1 MKNKKLYSLTTILLL
16 FLTITAFRQLHTARQ
31 DQKLNIIAWDIYGYY
46 LYLPA
51 TFINN
56 DIALENRAWID
67 TLQARYHPT
76 ETFYQA
82 YPAKDGKWVIKYSMG
97 MALLYSPFF
106 FVAHTIAP
114 IMGYSADGL
123 SPPYQMAL
131 IYCGL
136 FYTLIGLIF
145 FRKALLLIFSD
156 KLTAMLLV
164 LISLGT
170 NYFYM
175 TAYDG
180 VMSHNFM
187 FALNAII
194 LFSTI
199 CWHQEYKVKYAL
211 LLSISL
217 GLAILSRPT
226 EIIWAL
232 VPLLWNVSNL
242 QSLIEKIKLFI
253 VQYKQ
258 VLLALF
264 VMFLIGLPQLIY
276 WKKTTGEFVFYSY
289 DEKFLLLKPFTLKF
303 LFSYKKG
310 WLLYTPLMVFAI
322 AGFRNLYHANRNLFL
337 GIFSFFIINLWV
349 LSSWECWWYAASYS
363 QRPMME
369 SYVAMAIPMGYFLQW
384 IVQQKAMWKKIL
396 ITILSAVFL
405 LNIFQTWQ
413 FTKYIID
420 PERMTEK
427 YYWKVFG
434 STKVNEEYR
443 KKYLEID
450 RGNSLDELFD
460 SEQEYIRKLPA
471 FYTYEK
477 DQNGISRSEM
487 GLNSKQSLLLKGK
500 DSFSPSFIAPY
511 YTLSSKEYVWIR
523 ATAFIL
529 NKKDYKDNPSSLVV
543 AFKHNGKFYKYKAI
557 DTENL
562 GLNAAKWQKISM
574 DYLSPILKSETDTL
588 SIYFWHRGNDEVSI
602 DNFKIEIFEPKE

>member
-1 MKNKKLYSLTTILLL
+1 MKTKKLYSFTTILLL
-16 FLTITAFRQLHTARQ
+16 FLTITSFRQLHTASQ
-31 DQKLNIIAWDIYGYY
+31 DHKLNIIAWDIYGYY

-56 DIALENRAWID
+56 DIALEKRQWID
-67 TLQARYHPT
+67 TLQRRYHPT

-97 MALLYSPFF
+97 MAVLYSPFF
-106 FVAHTIAP
+106 FIAHTIAP

-123 SPPYQMAL
+123 SPPYQLAL

-156 KLTAMLLV
+156 KLTALLLV

-187 FALNAII
+187 FALNAVI

-199 CWHQEYKVKYAL
+199 RWHQEYKVKYAL

-232 VPLLWNVSNL
+232 VPLLWNVTNFGN
-242 QSLIEKIKLFI
+242 LIEKIKLFI
-253 VQYKQ
+253 LQYKQ
-258 VLLALF
+258 VLLAFL
-264 VMFLIGLPQLIY
+264 VIFLIGLPQLIY
-276 WKKTTGEFVFYSY
+276 WKKTTGEFIFYSY

-322 AGFRNLYHANRNLFL
+322 AGFRNLYLANRKLFW

-384 IVQQKAMWKKIL
+384 VMQQKVIWRNIL
-396 ITILSAVFL
+396 IGVLSALFL

-413 FTKYIID
+413 FIKYIID

-427 YYWKVFG
+427 YYWEVFG
-434 STKVNEEYR
+434 KTEASDWDKRLLEVYR
-443 KKYLEID
+443 GYSAADTLS
-450 RGNSLDELFD
+450 N
-460 SEQEYIRKLPA
+460 EQEFKKKAVA
-471 FYTYEK
+471 FFNFENDTALYNK
-477 DQNGISRSEM
+477 
-487 GLNSKQSLLLKGK
+487 GLNSKRSYLLKGK
-500 DSFSPSFIAPY
+500 DSFSPALTIPY
-511 YTLSSKEYVWIR
+511 SGLSNKEFVWIR
-523 ATAFIL
+523 ASVFIY
-529 NKKDYKDNPSSLVV
+529 NEKVVAENPSSLVITSI
-543 AFKHNGKFYKYKAI
+543 HNGKPYQYRALDIEKLQL
-557 DTENL
+557 EM
-562 GLNAAKWQKISM
+562 GKWQKVSM